1 MKKPPPSFLKLEQTW
16 KIFVAIRKNFGLLTL
31 SNLLLKYMPACM
43 VNIVRVEQL
52 VAEVYARMHGKYC
65 KGISTSMRSDLQLQD
80 VVSSE
85 DKTMD

>member
-1 MKKPPPSFLKLEQTW
+1 MVPCHLGRRKLEGSR
-16 KIFVAIRKNFGLLTL
+16 RKTGPRNRQVMCDR
-31 SNLLLKYMPACM
+31 SD
-43 VNIVRVEQL
+43 EQL

>member
-1 MKKPPPSFLKLEQTW
+1 MED
-16 KIFVAIRKNFGLLTL
+16 IRCNKEKFWSAHL
-31 SNLLLKYMPACM
+31 
-43 VNIVRVEQL
+43 EQL